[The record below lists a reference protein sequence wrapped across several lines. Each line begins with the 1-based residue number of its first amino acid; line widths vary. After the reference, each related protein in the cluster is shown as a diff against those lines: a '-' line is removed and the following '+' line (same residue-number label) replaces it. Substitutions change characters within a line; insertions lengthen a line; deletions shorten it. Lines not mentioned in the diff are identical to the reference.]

1 MNALGRLALKELRD
15 GVRNRWVVAT
25 ILLLGGLALGL
36 TFVGS
41 APAGAL
47 KASALDVA
55 VVSLATLSVYLVP
68 LIALMISFD
77 AIIGEVER
85 GTALVLLSYPV
96 ARWQVVAGKFFGQL
110 SVLALAIL
118 VGYGVAGFVTGA
130 TSESGAA
137 GWASYAAMAASS
149 ILLGAVFIALGML
162 MSALALERAMAA
174 GLAVALWLVFVV
186 LYDLGLLGLL
196 FADETQSVSP
206 VLFQTLLL
214 VNPTDAYRVF
224 NLTAFEGVAE
234 AAGLAG
240 LAGTQGVS
248 RSLLIGLLVLWAAAP
263 LGAAVALFQRKEL

>member
-1 MNALGRLALKELRD
+1 MTAVGRLALKEFRD

-36 TFVGS
+36 TVVGS

-96 ARWQVVAGKFFGQL
+96 ARWQVVAGKFLGQS

-137 GWASYAAMAASS
+137 GWTSYAAMAASS
-149 ILLGAVFIALGML
+149 
-162 MSALALERAMAA
+162 SALPM
-174 GLAVALWLVFVV
+174 
-186 LYDLGLLGLL
+186 
-196 FADETQSVSP
+196 P
-206 VLFQTLLL
+206 CC
-214 VNPTDAYRVF
+214 
-224 NLTAFEGVAE
+224 
-234 AAGLAG
+234 
-240 LAGTQGVS
+240 S
-248 RSLLIGLLVLWAAAP
+248 R
-263 LGAAVALFQRKEL
+263 